1 MKNIL
6 RRTERIAVLAVF
18 LFCALFLR
26 TAYAEDIEG
35 TFPYETS
42 GLSGEVEKAEF
53 TYEYRDSYFTESSYT
68 LNMDLARLSL
78 RLSIAGFGF
87 GKESDATSLKLM
99 FDQLDVHYD
108 ESTIHYVVPGAD
120 TIGYG
125 YGVRD
130 LGDNRKLIVAV
141 VRGGNYQ
148 QEWAGNFSLGLTEDH
163 EGFRSCADLLVKD
176 LQAYIATMPE
186 GSEISL
192 LMTGYSRAAAV
203 SNLAAADL
211 DLLASEAKLA
221 GVTPERIYAYCL
233 ACPLNTRRTEEAAK
247 ALYGNIFSFVHPADP
262 VPKVAPGQWG
272 YGRFGKTYLLP
283 TSIND
288 DDYDTY
294 YAKFEELFRRYAV
307 TDRYLITAENVI
319 AMDQSIAAMADTLMS
334 PTVYVLTAQKTI
346 RSAFLEA
353 GDGLATVTEFL
364 GGSTEPG
371 DGDSAGNPFIAHAP
385 EHYLAALDAL
395 EDGARLSAVR
405 SDYGYLIFDGE
416 FDVTIYDSEGKQVV
430 FADWDKREITA
441 DDALGAAYGVGGKL
455 MFDCPGNKTY
465 YAVVVADDRLK
476 VSIECGL
483 FDSRAS
489 RDRRKHEY
497 NKVLLKE
504 DERLVIVLDPKEP
517 ALYRSNSG
525 TAEELLAA
533 ILSGGT
539 GDAEKIK
546 ASKTVV
552 YESIAS
558 DEPTQPTPT
567 PTATPT
573 AEPTP
578 TPEATPAP
586 ETTPTLEATPTTEPT
601 LTPEAVPAT
610 ITPTP
615 AGTARETP
623 APTPTTD
630 DATPAGNSTKSS
642 DSNRKFVL
650 LLAGAGVCLLLV
662 TCFVAVYGRKK
673 SGRTE
678 EQTKEREQTKG

>member
-1 MKNIL
+1 MNNIL

-87 GKESDATSLKLM
+87 GKESDATNLKLM
-99 FDQLDVHYD
+99 FDELGVHYD
-108 ESTIHYVVPGAD
+108 ESTMHYVVPGPD

-203 SNLAAADL
+203 CNLAAADL

-247 ALYGNIFSFVHPADP
+247 TLYGNIFSFVHPADP
-262 VPKVAPGQWG
+262 VPKVAPGSWG

-283 TSIND
+283 TSIHD
-288 DDYDTY
+288 SSYGSY
-294 YAKFEELFRRYAV
+294 SEEFERLFCKYAV
-307 TDRYLITAENVI
+307 TDEYLIYAENI
-319 AMDQSIAAMADTLMS
+319 ILMDQNIASLADTLMS
-334 PTVYVLTAQKTI
+334 PTVYVMTAQKAV
-346 RSAFLEA
+346 RSAILGEGGFSVITSFF
-353 GDGLATVTEFL
+353 GD
-364 GGSTEPG
+364 EPEEG
-371 DGDSAGNPFIAHAP
+371 EEYDPANPFIAHEP

-395 EDGARLSAVR
+395 GDGSRLQNVR
-405 SDYGYLIFDGE
+405 SDYDYLTFDGE
-416 FDVTIYDSEGKQVV
+416 FDVRIYDSEGKPAVL
-430 FADWDKREITA
+430 AYWDERDITVTGESG
-441 DDALGAAYGVGGKL
+441 DAFGAAYGVGGKF
-455 MFDCPGNKTY
+455 MFDCPSDKTY
-465 YAVVVADDRLK
+465 YAVIIADDREK
-476 VSIECGL
+476 VTIECGL

-489 RDRRKHEY
+489 RDKRKSEF
-497 NKVLLKE
+497 NRVLLKE
-504 DERLVIVLDPKEP
+504 GECLVIVLDPKEP
-517 ALYRSNSG
+517 ALYRGDSD
-525 TAEELLAA
+525 TAAELLTA
-533 ILSGGT
+533 IMRGETDG
-539 GDAEKIK
+539 AEKIK
-546 ASKTVV
+546 ASKTTVF
-552 YESIAS
+552 EPIGS
-558 DEPTQPTPT
+558 DEPTPEPTPSATPT
-567 PTATPT
+567 PEPTLTPEATPT
-573 AEPTP
+573 TEPTP
-578 TPEATPAP
+578 TPEATPTTEVTPTPVETPAAVATP
-586 ETTPTLEATPTTEPT
+586 TSTPAAEDTTPT
-601 LTPEAVPAT
+601 
-610 ITPTP
+610 
-615 AGTARETP
+615 GS
-623 APTPTTD
+623 
-630 DATPAGNSTKSS
+630 STKSS
-642 DSNRKFVL
+642 DSNPKFIL
-650 LLAGAGVCLLLV
+650 LIAGAGVCLVLI
-662 TCFVAVYGRKK
+662 TCFVVVLGRKK
-673 SGRTE
+673 SGKSE
-678 EQTKEREQTKG
+678 EQTVEQMKQ